1 MVQMAK
7 TKRSALLVCVLL
19 LVLVAIPSNAQHR
32 DARVSDIF
40 SNTFIL
46 DAFNDIS
53 LQTGV
58 PIVAD
63 STVSGFVTMELDDVP
78 LEDALVRI
86 CVPFGYTFRYMADG
100 YYLVGAA
107 DINSPTFGILSDTAV
122 IKTKYLKAE
131 TLSKLLSDFYKPFV
145 KVDSTL
151 NTLVITGSP
160 EMIRRIESDIDSID
174 VPIRQ
179 VLLEVLVIE
188 LSDDARK
195 ALGTEWQWEV
205 EKPKGGDASG
215 ALTFTTSM
223 LTSVLS
229 KLTYTYPAGI
239 TSFLLSLKP
248 IVESGE
254 AKIHANPRI
263 VAMDGHQADIF
274 LGQEQSYLVLTESGS
289 DTGTTVTRQRVIIKT
304 GVTLKFLPQISP
316 IGDVTVK
323 VEPEVSATVG
333 FNKDG
338 YPIISSRRANTTVRV
353 KDGETFVIGGLLHEF
368 ASQSVGKVPLLGD
381 IPLFGKLFRTERTEK
396 SETEVV
402 IMVTPHVIEEGM

>member
-1 MVQMAK
+1 MAK
-7 TKRSALLVCVLL
+7 KTRVLLIGVLL
-19 LVLVAIPSNAQHR
+19 LMLVVIPSNAEVE

-40 SNTFIL
+40 ANTFIL
-46 DAFNDIS
+46 DVFNDIS
-53 LQTGV
+53 VQTGV

-86 CVPFGYTFRYMADG
+86 CVPFGYTFRFMNEG

-107 DINSPTFGILSDTAV
+107 DINSPTFGVLSDTTV
-122 IKTKYLKAE
+122 IKTRYLKAE
-131 TLSKLLSDFYKPFV
+131 TLSKLLSDYYKPFV
-145 KVDSTL
+145 KVDPTL

-160 EMIRRIESDIDSID
+160 EMIRRIEVDVVKIDS
-174 VPIRQ
+174 PIKQ

-188 LSDDARK
+188 LSGDARK
-195 ALGTEWQWEV
+195 SLGTEWQWEV
-205 EKPKGGDASG
+205 EKPKGEDTSG
-215 ALTFTTSM
+215 TLTFTTGV
-223 LTSVLS
+223 LLS
-229 KLTYTYPAGI
+229 KLGYTCPGGI
-239 TSFLLSLKP
+239 ASFLLSLKP
-248 IVESGE
+248 IVEQGD
-254 AKIHANPRI
+254 ARIHANPRI
-263 VAMDGHQADIF
+263 VAMDGHPADIF
-274 LGQEQSYLVLTESGS
+274 LGQEQSYLVLTESGT
-289 DTGTTVTRQRVIIKT
+289 DTGSTVTRQRVIIKT

-368 ASQSVGKVPLLGD
+368 ESQSVGKVPILGD

-402 IMVTPHVIEEGM
+402 IMVTPHIIEEGM

>member
-1 MVQMAK
+1 MAK
-7 TKRSALLVCVLL
+7 KTRVLLIGVLL
-19 LVLVAIPSNAQHR
+19 LMLVVIPSNAEVR

-40 SNTFIL
+40 ANTFIL
-46 DAFNDIS
+46 DVFNDIS
-53 LQTGV
+53 VQTGV

-86 CVPFGYTFRYMADG
+86 CVPFGYIFRFMDEG

-107 DINSPTFGILSDTAV
+107 DINSPTFGVLSDTTV

-131 TLSKLLSDFYKPFV
+131 TLSKLLSDYYKPFV
-145 KVDSTL
+145 KVDPTL
-151 NTLVITGSP
+151 NTMVITGSP
-160 EMIRRIESDIDSID
+160 EMIRRIEADVARIDL
-174 VPIRQ
+174 PIRQ

-188 LSDDARK
+188 LSGDARK
-195 ALGTEWQWEV
+195 SLGTEWQWEM
-205 EKPKGGDASG
+205 EKPKGEDSSG
-215 ALTFTTSM
+215 SLKFTTSV

-248 IVESGE
+248 IVEQGD

-263 VAMDGHQADIF
+263 VAMDGHPADIF
-274 LGQEQSYLVLTESGS
+274 LGQEQSYLVLTESDS

-368 ASQSVGKVPLLGD
+368 ESQTVGKVPILGD

-402 IMVTPHVIEEGM
+402 IMVTPHIIEEGM